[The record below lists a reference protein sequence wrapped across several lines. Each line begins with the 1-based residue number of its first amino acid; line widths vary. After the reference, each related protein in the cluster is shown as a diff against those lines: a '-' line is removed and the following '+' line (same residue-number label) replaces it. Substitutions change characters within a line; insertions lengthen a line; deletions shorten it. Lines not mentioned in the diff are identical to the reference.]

1 MHMIDAPKNQNTSSV
16 ELMSA
21 RDAPAKNEA
30 SGHGTSNGKLVD
42 SAVCDKFIPLCCD
55 AADSDAQQDVTTTQ

>member
-1 MHMIDAPKNQNTSSV
+1 MIDAPKKQNTLSV

-21 RDAPAKNEA
+21 RDAPAKNDA

-42 SAVCDKFIPLCCD
+42 SAV
-55 AADSDAQQDVTTTQ
+55 